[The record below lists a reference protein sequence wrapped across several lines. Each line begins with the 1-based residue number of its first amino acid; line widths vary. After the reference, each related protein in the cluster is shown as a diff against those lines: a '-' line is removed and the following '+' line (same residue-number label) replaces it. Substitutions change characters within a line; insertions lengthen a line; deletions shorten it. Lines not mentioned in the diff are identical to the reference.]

1 MEEVNNS
8 NATLKDGFAGD
19 RRYFKGFL
27 AKIELLF
34 MIYPDRF
41 VDDESKVVYIIS
53 RLYGTAMN
61 WAATLIENM
70 DPCLGNYE
78 EFIER
83 MKSVFGNN
91 DATFVANHRLR
102 TIKQKRIGDIQ
113 HYIMEFNRYADD
125 SSWNEEAKMDA
136 FLDGLQDQIA
146 TRILEM
152 FPGPRSL
159 FAMQTIASRIDSR
172 ISNHRNFNNLTN
184 RQNNNNSN
192 TRNNFKRNAGKK
204 PFQSK
209 PNKTHGPLSKEEK
222 EKRRKEN
229 LCLYCGSTDHQLDN
243 CPIKNRKRNNNN
255 STSSNTTYVTNPETT
270 KPRPRL
276 SDNPNVKTA
285 TFEFNISTS
294 NASVKTKILIDSGS
308 QLNLMDIYFAKEN
321 NIPFEKQN
329 VVPQVSGIGGNQTIL
344 GKTMP
349 LSLTYDNHKCLA
361 EFYIIDLPSYCCIL
375 GSEWLCTHNP
385 MINFSEKKLCFK
397 SSYCTN
403 NCLVIPMTF
412 TAHVTEKEPQLDD
425 ETLESINQPE
435 TNNLPEKLLQFIDVF
450 DEKSANKLPPH
461 RQYDCEIKLKP
472 DAKLFYGHYEYRVM
486 PFGLKNAPAVFQH
499 FINDVLEDCLGK
511 FAFSYIDDIIIFS
524 PDLDS
529 HWIHLAEILTR
540 LRKAGLYAKLEKC
553 EFCVPF
559 IDFLGHRISSNG
571 IFMDPK
577 KISSILE
584 WPTPTCVKDI
594 QSFLG
599 LANYYRRFI
608 PNFAKLAHP
617 LNALLRKDSEILWSE
632 EAEESFNTIKSKFTS
647 APVLAYPDRNLPFM
661 VETDSSNFAIGA
673 VLSQTSS
680 KDNKIH
686 PIAFYSRSLTSPER
700 NYPIYDK
707 ELLAII
713 SALENWRHLLKGTPT
728 PFTIYSDHRNL
739 LYQKKP
745 EKMTQ
750 RLIRWSLFLS
760 EFNFKIV
767 YRSGSING
775 KPDALSRRPDYATSE
790 QNSNEIPFSVLRPEN
805 FAAFPTSAVPFTEEI
820 LSECKNDSFYHNVC
834 DYLGNNKLPIPH
846 PKIDKFSLSNGYL
859 LFDNKLY
866 IPPNCRSHAFKICH
880 DSPSAGHFGIRK
892 TINLLN
898 RDFWWPSLNSDAKDY
913 IRSCETCCR
922 SKDSRHNP
930 YGYLQPLE
938 IPNRPWI
945 SIAMDFITDLPESS
959 GFTCIFVIVDRF
971 SKMCHFIP
979 FENVPSAPDTASAF
993 MKTVFRLHGLPN
1005 EILSDRGT
1013 QFTSKFWTAVCDAL
1027 DIKLK
1032 FSSPSHHQTNGLTER
1047 VNSVIEQYLRCFANY
1062 KGSNWSNYLYLA
1074 EFSYNNAIQESS
1086 NYSPFYANYGFNPRH
1101 SPEIPSNIDVPRAED
1116 FVVNLSDLSK
1126 ELKKNLETAS
1136 KKQENFANKHR
1147 TQAPEF
1153 KKNDKVWLNSSLILR
1168 NKNKK
1173 LKPRKLG
1180 PFKIIKKISPVTYKL
1195 DLPKKY
1201 RIHPIIHVSELE
1213 PYYEDNFNRTQA
1225 PPPPVIIDDEEEYE
1239 VEKIL
1244 DKRKHYGKIQYL
1256 IKWKGYSLS
1265 DASWEPESNLN
1276 CPELI
1281 KEFNESN

>member
-222 EKRRKEN
+222 ERRRKEN

-472 DAKLFYGHYEYRVM
+472 DA
-486 PFGLKNAPAVFQH
+486 
-499 FINDVLEDCLGK
+499 
-511 FAFSYIDDIIIFS
+511 
-524 PDLDS
+524 
-529 HWIHLAEILTR
+529 
-540 LRKAGLYAKLEKC
+540 
-553 EFCVPF
+553 
-559 IDFLGHRISSNG
+559 
-571 IFMDPK
+571 
-577 KISSILE
+577 
-584 WPTPTCVKDI
+584 
-594 QSFLG
+594 
-599 LANYYRRFI
+599 
-608 PNFAKLAHP
+608 
-617 LNALLRKDSEILWSE
+617 
-632 EAEESFNTIKSKFTS
+632 
-647 APVLAYPDRNLPFM
+647 
-661 VETDSSNFAIGA
+661 
-673 VLSQTSS
+673 
-680 KDNKIH
+680 
-686 PIAFYSRSLTSPER
+686 
-700 NYPIYDK
+700 
-707 ELLAII
+707 
-713 SALENWRHLLKGTPT
+713 
-728 PFTIYSDHRNL
+728 
-739 LYQKKP
+739 
-745 EKMTQ
+745 
-750 RLIRWSLFLS
+750 
-760 EFNFKIV
+760 
-767 YRSGSING
+767 
-775 KPDALSRRPDYATSE
+775 LSRRPDYAASE

-922 SKDSRHNP
+922 SKDSRHKP

-1173 LKPRKLG
+1173 
-1180 PFKIIKKISPVTYKL
+1180 T
-1195 DLPKKY
+1195 
-1201 RIHPIIHVSELE
+1201 
-1213 PYYEDNFNRTQA
+1213 
-1225 PPPPVIIDDEEEYE
+1225 
-1239 VEKIL
+1239 
-1244 DKRKHYGKIQYL
+1244 
-1256 IKWKGYSLS
+1256 
-1265 DASWEPESNLN
+1265 
-1276 CPELI
+1276 
-1281 KEFNESN
+1281 